1 MSTPHVEVTAPPVDA
16 APRLSR
22 DFNRLWIAAIASNLA
37 DGIGRVAIP
46 LIAASFTRDP
56 AAIAVL
62 GALAVVPWLL
72 FGVASGVIVDR
83 FDRRHAMAAA
93 NSLRLLAAV
102 GLGALVV
109 ADKATLPWLCA
120 AVIVF
125 GLGEALY
132 DNATNAVIP
141 AVVPNALRDK
151 ANSRIQAAQVA
162 VDLFVA
168 TPIGSALF
176 AIAAL
181 LPLGVATGGY
191 GIAAALA
198 LALPVIAGKVVHDAR
213 SASADAPATK
223 KQTKAR
229 DGISYLWS
237 HRYLRSMT
245 LMTSVEAALLTF
257 AQATSILLFL
267 DRYEVPVAAL
277 GAVTAVVG
285 VGGLGG
291 SLIAP
296 ALVARWGRARVM
308 LGATLI
314 GGLGL
319 LAVAFSPWLWLALI
333 AYACGAAGVSAWNVP
348 WASARQALI
357 PDHLMGRVI
366 GFARTIAWGLIP
378 VATIAGGFV
387 GRIDLE
393 LSFAIGGAGSVVL
406 ALLCARLILSTDT
419 VIAEQ
424 GVARAS
430 D

>member
-1 MSTPHVEVTAPPVDA
+1 M
-16 APRLSR
+16 
-22 DFNRLWIAAIASNLA
+22 
-37 DGIGRVAIP
+37 
-46 LIAASFTRDP
+46 
-56 AAIAVL
+56 
-62 GALAVVPWLL
+62 
-72 FGVASGVIVDR
+72 
-83 FDRRHAMAAA
+83 
-93 NSLRLLAAV
+93 
-102 GLGALVV
+102 
-109 ADKATLPWLCA
+109 
-120 AVIVF
+120 
-125 GLGEALY
+125 
-132 DNATNAVIP
+132 
-141 AVVPNALRDK
+141 
-151 ANSRIQAAQVA
+151 
-162 VDLFVA
+162 
-168 TPIGSALF
+168 
-176 AIAAL
+176 
-181 LPLGVATGGY
+181 
-191 GIAAALA
+191 
-198 LALPVIAGKVVHDAR
+198 
-213 SASADAPATK
+213 
-223 KQTKAR
+223 
-229 DGISYLWS
+229 
-237 HRYLRSMT
+237 
-245 LMTSVEAALLTF
+245 
-257 AQATSILLFL
+257 
-267 DRYEVPVAAL
+267 AAL

-406 ALLCARLILSTDT
+406 ALLCARLILSTDK